1 MTMTLIQTVTL
12 SAGNAASIDF
22 TSIPGTYTD
31 LMIVASLRDTTAASA
46 YETLAFR
53 FNSATTNYSG
63 RILRGNGSAASS
75 ISAGGSITSIPASW
89 GIPASA
95 ATANTFGNSL
105 IYIPNY
111 AKSANKFVLVDSVS
125 ETNATATGQ
134 VIGSYQWTN
143 TTAISSI
150 QVISVGALLAQYS
163 TASLYGILKGSG
175 GATVS

>member
-1 MTMTLIQTVTL
+1 MTMSLIQTATVG
-12 SAGNAASIDF
+12 AGGAASIDF
-22 TSIPGTYTD
+22 NSIPGTYTD

-46 YETLAFR
+46 YEDLAFR

-63 RILRGNGSAASS
+63 RMLRGNGSAASS
-75 ISAGGSITSIPASW
+75 ITASGSNTSIRASW
-89 GIPASA
+89 GIPAST

-111 AKSANKFVLVDSVS
+111 AGSANKFVLVDSVS

-134 VIGSYQWTN
+134 VIGSYQWAN

-150 QVISVGALLAQYS
+150 QLISTGALLAQYS
-163 TASLYGILKGSG
+163 TASLYGITKGSG